1 MRPLEPA
8 GWLTASG
15 HAVFC
20 DRISENL
27 VMVNFL
33 CQLGWAQGRHIGVEH
48 SGCVC
53 EVSLEEM
60 SVASRCALPVGGPTP
75 STEGLDRAQGCGRAN
90 SLSVRELAATPRPGC
105 EHKSSGTTA
114 GGKRFRG

>member
-1 MRPLEPA
+1 MTPAAVAETVFPEGKTKPCVPLDCGVLEGRDGVFYFRFYVPNTQQGEGWAHVRPSEPA

-33 CQLGWAQGRHIGVEH
+33 CQLGWAQGRHIAVEH

-53 EVSLEEM
+53 EGVS
-60 SVASRCALPVGGPTP
+60 
-75 STEGLDRAQGCGRAN
+75 D
-90 SLSVRELAATPRPGC
+90 
-105 EHKSSGTTA
+105 
-114 GGKRFRG
+114 